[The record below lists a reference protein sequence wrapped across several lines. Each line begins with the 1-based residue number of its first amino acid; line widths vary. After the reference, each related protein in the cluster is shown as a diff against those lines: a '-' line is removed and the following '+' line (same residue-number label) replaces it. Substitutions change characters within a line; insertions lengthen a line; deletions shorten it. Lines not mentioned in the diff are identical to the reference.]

1 MAFSTV
7 LNHACNGVNVGL
19 IAADIDLLVVLIYYW
34 NSFNGDDSCKVWSYK
49 EAQSNESDIGNITDC
64 RGDVRKYLRL
74 VYTFCGFDTNSAVYK
89 QGKLPVVKPLEKFE
103 TLREEADLLLPRSRT
118 PGTIY
123 EAWMRMFFML
133 CCGKA
138 SDSLTDLKYLN
149 ENGFISRTIKWEFT
163 SNLSSCFVSCILGMF
178 STSRAEHTYG
188 KNAQPIRMGVEVR
201 RWVFDNSFGRMK
213 NLPKMSCPS

>member
-1 MAFSTV
+1 M
-7 LNHACNGVNVGL
+7 
-19 IAADIDLLVVLIYYW
+19 
-34 NSFNGDDSCKVWSYK
+34 
-49 EAQSNESDIGNITDC
+49 
-64 RGDVRKYLRL
+64 RL

-123 EAWMRMFFML
+123 EAWMRMFVML

-149 ENGFISRTIKWEFT
+149 ELNNKFI
-163 SNLSSCFVSCILGMF
+163 CFVSCILGMF

-201 RWVFDNSFGRMK
+201 R
-213 NLPKMSCPS
+213 

>member
-1 MAFSTV
+1 MRS
-7 LNHACNGVNVGL
+7 
-19 IAADIDLLVVLIYYW
+19 
-34 NSFNGDDSCKVWSYK
+34 
-49 EAQSNESDIGNITDC
+49 
-64 RGDVRKYLRL
+64 

-123 EAWMRMFFML
+123 EAWMRMFVML

-149 ENGFISRTIKWEFT
+149 ENGFISRTIK
-163 SNLSSCFVSCILGMF
+163 
-178 STSRAEHTYG
+178 
-188 KNAQPIRMGVEVR
+188 
-201 RWVFDNSFGRMK
+201 
-213 NLPKMSCPS
+213 

>member
-1 MAFSTV
+1 MAV
-7 LNHACNGVNVGL
+7 
-19 IAADIDLLVVLIYYW
+19 IAVKFEATKKRKAM
-34 NSFNGDDSCKVWSYK
+34 KVIL
-49 EAQSNESDIGNITDC
+49 D
-64 RGDVRKYLRL
+64 RL

-123 EAWMRMFFML
+123 EAWMRMFVML

-149 ENGFISRTIKWEFT
+149 ENGFISRTIK
-163 SNLSSCFVSCILGMF
+163 
-178 STSRAEHTYG
+178 
-188 KNAQPIRMGVEVR
+188 
-201 RWVFDNSFGRMK
+201 
-213 NLPKMSCPS
+213 